1 MKKNVKILSIFAAFV
16 TAFVFA
22 ACTAKN
28 SQNQASVGESSK
40 TEKTSVES
48 SAGKTSEVV
57 ESSILKSESQKEAP
71 VNFVDCVLIYDE
83 ASLWYVNASG
93 ELDWYTTI
101 SNGAALKA
109 YPASST
115 SLSDTVESQK
125 LTRSGKKEALEYTKV
140 RFNENDYWIQSVL
153 LVNNAL
159 PRLVTKENVIIY
171 SLADITGATS
181 DMVDSG
187 TIVAFSGEEEDPE
200 LGVKFSKISYH
211 TEKRNF
217 RNVYVKSENLSQ
229 QSDDVI
235 AKRILTKIA
244 STENEVIK
252 QELLEN
258 TELLTLSPEVTA
270 MVNIVRDEMIAE

>member
-28 SQNQASVGESSK
+28 NQNQT
-40 TEKTSVES
+40 TETVES
-48 SAGKTSEVV
+48 SAGKTSEAV
-57 ESSILKSESQKEAP
+57 ESTILKNESQKETI

-109 YPASST
+109 YPASSG

-187 TIVAFSGEEEDPE
+187 TIVAFSGEEEDSE

-217 RNVYVKSENLSQ
+217 RNVYVKSENLSK

>member
-1 MKKNVKILSIFAAFV
+1 MKKNVKILSIFAAG
-16 TAFVFA
+16 TLLFA

-28 SQNQASVGESSK
+28 SQNQTAAGESSK
-40 TEKTSVES
+40 TEKAAVES
-48 SAGKTSEVV
+48 SAGKKSEAL
-57 ESSILKSESQKEAP
+57 ESSILKNESQKEAV

-83 ASLWYVNASG
+83 GSLWYVNAAG

-109 YPASST
+109 YPASSD
-115 SLSDTVESQK
+115 SLSDTVESRK
-125 LTRSGKKEALEYTKV
+125 LVRSGKKEALEYTKV

-181 DMVDSG
+181 DIVDAG

-217 RNVYVKSENLSQ
+217 RNVYVKSENLSEQ
-229 QSDDVI
+229 ADDVI
-235 AKRILTKIA
+235 ASRILAKIA

-258 TELLTLSPEVTA
+258 TELLTLSPEVAA
-270 MVNIVRDEMIAE
+270 MVNLVRDDMIEE